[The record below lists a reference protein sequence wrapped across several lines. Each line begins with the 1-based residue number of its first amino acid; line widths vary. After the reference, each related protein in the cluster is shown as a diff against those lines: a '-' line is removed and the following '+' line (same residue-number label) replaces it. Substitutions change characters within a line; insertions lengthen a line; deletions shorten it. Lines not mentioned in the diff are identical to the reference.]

1 VRAQELYSPWN
12 RTFGGSD
19 SDIGYGIVEVSSG
32 GFACVGETQSSGAGN
47 NDVWLV
53 RTTADGSPLW
63 SQTFGGPFPES
74 GQAVLEVST
83 GGFVIAG
90 YTYTDITGLDIWLLR
105 IGASGN
111 LIWNKTYGSILD
123 DSCASVVEVST
134 GGFALGGT
142 TEYLGSFSGDFWL
155 LRTTGSG
162 AHLWN
167 QTYGGTERDVC
178 EAVIEVDSGGFLMA
192 GWTTSLGFGAADVW
206 LVRTDA
212 NGNFLWSRNYGAKL
226 DDKVYSMIEVS
237 TGGFL
242 LVGGTQSYGVGQTDV
257 WLIRTDAFGNMVWN
271 QTFGGPL
278 FDEGKSVVELS
289 TGEFAL
295 VAATTSYG
303 AGVSDV
309 WLLVTNSTGSMLW
322 NQTYGGTNV
331 DLGFQL
337 TTVSTGGFAIIGST
351 ISYGAGNHDLWLL
364 HVTTFGLI
372 PPISFELFVVLIGT
386 LIVVTTVGVIYV
398 YRKRTAII

>member
-1 VRAQELYSPWN
+1 MRAQELYSPWN

-19 SDIGYGIVEVSSG
+19 SDIGYGVVEVSSG

-83 GGFVIAG
+83 GGFAIAG

-162 AHLWN
+162 A
-167 QTYGGTERDVC
+167 
-178 EAVIEVDSGGFLMA
+178 
-192 GWTTSLGFGAADVW
+192 
-206 LVRTDA
+206 
-212 NGNFLWSRNYGAKL
+212 
-226 DDKVYSMIEVS
+226 
-237 TGGFL
+237 
-242 LVGGTQSYGVGQTDV
+242 
-257 WLIRTDAFGNMVWN
+257 
-271 QTFGGPL
+271 
-278 FDEGKSVVELS
+278 
-289 TGEFAL
+289 
-295 VAATTSYG
+295 
-303 AGVSDV
+303 
-309 WLLVTNSTGSMLW
+309 
-322 NQTYGGTNV
+322 
-331 DLGFQL
+331 
-337 TTVSTGGFAIIGST
+337 
-351 ISYGAGNHDLWLL
+351 
-364 HVTTFGLI
+364 
-372 PPISFELFVVLIGT
+372 
-386 LIVVTTVGVIYV
+386 
-398 YRKRTAII
+398 